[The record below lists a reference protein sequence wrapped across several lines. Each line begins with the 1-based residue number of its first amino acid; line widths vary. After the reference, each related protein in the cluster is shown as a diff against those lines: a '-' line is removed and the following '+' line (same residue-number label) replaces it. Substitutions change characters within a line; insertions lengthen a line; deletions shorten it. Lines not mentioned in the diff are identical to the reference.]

1 MVTWTI
7 AQLEREV
14 SNGGVIVAHWRAG
27 KTEVVGDQT
36 YSASAYGSCGFTPD
50 PESPDFVPFDQLTEE
65 QVLGWVWGEVDKDET
80 EAKINQKIEEEK
92 NPKVEAGV
100 PWSQ

>member
-14 SNGGVIVAHWRAG
+14 SNGGVIVAHWRAA
-27 KTEVVGDQT
+27 KTEEVDDKT
-36 YSASAYGSCGFTPD
+36 YSASAYGTCGFSPD

-65 QVLGWVWGEVDKDET
+65 MVLGWVWGEVDKDET
-80 EAKINQKIEEEK
+80 EAKINQKIDEEK
-92 NPKVEAGV
+92 NPTVEAGV